1 MDAGFGIW
9 RSNNSALM
17 ASAFTTDSTGR
28 KSMIFG
34 LLRRTF
40 LAAAFS
46 LPLAAGAMTSA
57 QAASERFVFVSHA
70 PDSDSWWNTIKNAL
84 KNAEHDL
91 GVKVEYRNP
100 STGDI
105 ADMARII
112 EQATASNPTGII
124 TTIADYNVLE
134 SSIKGAIAKGI
145 PVITVNSGTADQSK
159 KLGALMH
166 IGQPEYDAGKGAGE
180 RAKAAGVTKFLC
192 VNHYI
197 TNTASVE
204 RCQGYA
210 DALGVKLG
218 DQMLDSGLDP
228 TGVYNKVKA
237 YLTAHP
243 DTDGILTLGPNSA
256 DPTIKLLRDTGSAS
270 KYKSVI
276 SFDLDGDIAQ
286 AIKDGVMESAIDQQ
300 PYLQG
305 YLPVVFLTEYA
316 RYGVIPA
323 NNVNTG
329 PGFVTK
335 KNIAL
340 VQKLAGEYR

>member
-1 MDAGFGIW
+1 MRI
-9 RSNNSALM
+9 S
-17 ASAFTTDSTGR
+17 FTR
-28 KSMIFG
+28 R
-34 LLRRTF
+34 LL
-40 LAAAFS
+40 LAAAVA
-46 LPLAAGAMTSA
+46 LPFAAGG
-57 QAASERFVFVSHA
+57 AAPAAAAGERFVFVSHA

-91 GVKVEYRNP
+91 SVKVEYRNP
-100 STGDI
+100 STGDV

-124 TTIADYNVLE
+124 TTIADFNVLE
-134 SSIKGAIAKGI
+134 SAIKGAVAKGI
-145 PVITVNSGTADQSK
+145 PVITVNSGTAEQSK

-197 TNTASVE
+197 TNSASVE

-210 DALGVKLG
+210 DGLGVKLG
-218 DQMLDSGLDP
+218 DQMLDSGIDP
-228 TGVYNKVKA
+228 TEVYNKVKA

-243 DTDGILTLGPNSA
+243 DTNGIVTLGPNAA
-256 DPTIKLLRDTGSAS
+256 DPTIKLLRDTGQTS
-270 KYKSVI
+270 KFKSFI
-276 SFDLDGDIAQ
+276 TFDLDADIAQ
-286 AIKDGVMESAIDQQ
+286 AIKDGIVESAIDQQ

-316 RYGVIPA
+316 RYGVLPA

-335 KNIAL
+335 KTIGL

>member
-1 MDAGFGIW
+1 
-9 RSNNSALM
+9 
-17 ASAFTTDSTGR
+17 
-28 KSMIFG
+28 MIS
-34 LLRRTF
+34 LIRRTV
-40 LAAAFS
+40 LAAALALPFAASFS
-46 LPLAAGAMTSA
+46 PA
-57 QAASERFVFVSHA
+57 QAAGERFVFVSHA

-134 SSIKGAIAKGI
+134 SAIKGAVAKGI
-145 PVITVNSGTADQSK
+145 PVITVNSGTAEQSK

-243 DTDGILTLGPNSA
+243 DTNGILTLGPNSA

-270 KYKSVI
+270 KYKSFI
-276 SFDLDGDIAQ
+276 SFDLDSDIAQ
-286 AIKDGVMESAIDQQ
+286 AIKDGIMESAIDQQ

-305 YLPVVFLTEYA
+305 YLPVVLLTEYA
-316 RYGVIPA
+316 RYGVMPA
-323 NNVNTG
+323 NNINTG

-335 KNIAL
+335 KTIAL

>member
-1 MDAGFGIW
+1 L
-9 RSNNSALM
+9 ALPFA
-17 ASAFTTDSTGR
+17 AS
-28 KSMIFG
+28 
-34 LLRRTF
+34 
-40 LAAAFS
+40 FS
-46 LPLAAGAMTSA
+46 PA
-57 QAASERFVFVSHA
+57 QAAGERFVFVSHA

-134 SSIKGAIAKGI
+134 SAIKGAVAKGI
-145 PVITVNSGTADQSK
+145 PVITVNSGTAEQSK

-243 DTDGILTLGPNSA
+243 DTNGILTLGPNSA

-270 KYKSVI
+270 KYKSFI
-276 SFDLDGDIAQ
+276 SFDLDSDIAQ
-286 AIKDGVMESAIDQQ
+286 AIKDGIMESAIDQQ

-305 YLPVVFLTEYA
+305 YLPVVLLTEYA
-316 RYGVIPA
+316 RYGVMPA
-323 NNVNTG
+323 NNINTG

-335 KNIAL
+335 KTIAL

>member
-1 MDAGFGIW
+1 M
-9 RSNNSALM
+9 RSVLLRGMLIA
-17 ASAFTTDSTGR
+17 ASLVAATAFTA
-28 KSMIFG
+28 
-34 LLRRTF
+34 RT
-40 LAAAFS
+40 AF
-46 LPLAAGAMTSA
+46 ADN
-57 QAASERFVFVSHA
+57 ERFVFVSHA
-70 PDSDSWWNTIKNAL
+70 PDSDSWWNVIKNAL
-84 KNAEHDL
+84 KNAEHDE

-100 STGDI
+100 PTGDI

-112 EQATASNPTGII
+112 QQATASNPNGLV
-124 TTIADYNVLE
+124 TTIADFDVLQ
-134 SSIKGAIAKGI
+134 SAIQGAVAKGI

-197 TNTASVE
+197 TNAASVE

-210 DALGVKLG
+210 DGLGVPLG
-218 DQMLDSGLDP
+218 DQMLDSGIDP
-228 TGVYNKVKA
+228 TEVYNKVKA
-237 YLTAHP
+237 FLASHP
-243 DTDGILTLGPNSA
+243 DTNGILTLGPNSA
-256 DPTIKLLRDTGSAS
+256 DPVIKYLRDTGSAS
-270 KYKSVI
+270 KFKSVI
-276 SFDLDGDIAQ
+276 SFDLDGDISK
-286 AIKDGVMESAIDQQ
+286 AIKEGIMEAAIDQQ

-305 YLPVVFLTEYA
+305 YLPIVFLTQYV

-335 KNIAL
+335 DNIAL
-340 VQKLAGEYR
+340 VEKLAGEYR

>member
-1 MDAGFGIW
+1 
-9 RSNNSALM
+9 
-17 ASAFTTDSTGR
+17 
-28 KSMIFG
+28 MINFI
-34 LLRRTF
+34 RRTV
-40 LAAAFS
+40 LAAALA
-46 LPLAAGAMTSA
+46 LPFAVASSPAHAAG
-57 QAASERFVFVSHA
+57 ERFVFVSHA

-91 GVKVEYRNP
+91 SVKVEYRNP

-112 EQATASNPTGII
+112 EQASASNPTGII
-124 TTIADYNVLE
+124 TTIADYDVLE

-145 PVITVNSGTADQSK
+145 PVITVNSGTAEQSK

-210 DALGVKLG
+210 DGLGVKLG
-218 DQMLDSGLDP
+218 GQMLDSGLDP

-243 DTDGILTLGPNSA
+243 ETDGILTLGPNSA
-256 DPTIKLLRDTGSAS
+256 DPTIKLLRDIGAAS
-270 KYKSVI
+270 KYKSFI

-286 AIKDGVMESAIDQQ
+286 AIKDGVMELAIDQQ

-335 KNIAL
+335 KNIGL

>member
-1 MDAGFGIW
+1 
-9 RSNNSALM
+9 M
-17 ASAFTTDSTGR
+17 AAR
-28 KSMIFG
+28 
-34 LLRRTF
+34 LRREEKHVKTGIVRRAL
-40 LAAAFS
+40 LAAVLA
-46 LPLAAGAMTSA
+46 LPFAGHAMTA
-57 QAASERFVFVSHA
+57 HAEGERFVFVSHA

-84 KNAEHDL
+84 KNAEKDL
-91 GVKVEYRNP
+91 GVTVEYRNP

-112 EQATASNPTGII
+112 EQATASNPAGII
-124 TTIADYNVLE
+124 STIADYGVLE
-134 SSIKGAIAKGI
+134 APLKAAIAKGI
-145 PVITVNSGTADQSK
+145 PVMTVNSGTAEDSK

-180 RAKAAGVTKFLC
+180 RAKEAGVTKFLC

-210 DALGVKLG
+210 DALGVELG
-218 DQMLDSGLDP
+218 DQMLDSGMDP
-228 TGVYNKVKA
+228 TDVYNRVKA

-256 DPTIKLLRDTGSAS
+256 DPVIKLLRDTQSAS

-276 SFDLDGDIAQ
+276 SFDLDADISQ
-286 AIKDGVMESAIDQQ
+286 AIKDGIMEAAIDQQ

-305 YLPVVFLTEYA
+305 YLPVVLLTQHA
-316 RYGVIPA
+316 RYGVMPA
-323 NNVNTG
+323 NNINTG

-335 KNIAL
+335 ANIEL
-340 VQKLAGEYR
+340 VEKLAGEYR

>member
-1 MDAGFGIW
+1 MLMLL
-9 RSNNSALM
+9 SAI
-17 ASAFTTDSTGR
+17 R
-28 KSMIFG
+28 NG
-34 LLRRTF
+34 L
-40 LAAAFS
+40 LAAALA
-46 LPLAAGAMTSA
+46 LPLAGFVSA
-57 QAASERFVFVSHA
+57 AHAEGERFVFVSHA

-100 STGDI
+100 PNGDV

-112 EQATASNPTGII
+112 QQAAASNPTGII
-124 TTIADYNVLE
+124 TTIADFDVLQGPV
-134 SSIKGAIAKGI
+134 KDAIAKGI
-145 PVITVNSGTADQSK
+145 PVITVNSGTAEQSK

-180 RAKAAGVTKFLC
+180 RAKAAGVTKFVC

-210 DALGVKLG
+210 DGLGVKLG
-218 DQMLDSGLDP
+218 DQMLDSGMDP
-228 TGVYNKVKA
+228 TDVYNRLKA
-237 YLTAHP
+237 FLTAHP
-243 DTDGILTLGPNSA
+243 GTDGILTLGPNAA

-270 KYKSVI
+270 KYKSFI
-276 SFDLDGDIAQ
+276 SFDLDGDIAK
-286 AIKDGVMESAIDQQ
+286 AIQDGTMESAIDQQ

>member
-1 MDAGFGIW
+1 VKTGII
-9 RSNNSALM
+9 RTAL
-17 ASAFTTDSTGR
+17 
-28 KSMIFG
+28 
-34 LLRRTF
+34 
-40 LAAAFS
+40 LAAALV
-46 LPLAAGAMTSA
+46 LPLAG
-57 QAASERFVFVSHA
+57 QATTAHAEGERFVFVSHA

-84 KNAEHDL
+84 KNSEKDL
-91 GVKVEYRNP
+91 GVTVEYRNP

-112 EQATASNPTGII
+112 EQATASNPAGII
-124 TTIADYNVLE
+124 STIADYGVLE
-134 SSIKGAIAKGI
+134 GPLKAAIAKGI
-145 PVITVNSGTADQSK
+145 PVITVNSGTADDSK

-210 DALGVKLG
+210 DALGVELG
-218 DQMLDSGLDP
+218 DQMLDSGQDP
-228 TGVYNKVKA
+228 TDVYNRVKA

-256 DPTIKLLRDTGSAS
+256 DPVIKLLRDTSSAS
-270 KYKSVI
+270 KYKSFI
-276 SFDLDGDIAQ
+276 SFDLDSDISQ
-286 AIKDGVMESAIDQQ
+286 AIKEGLMEAAIDQQ

-305 YLPVVFLTEYA
+305 YLPVVLLAQYA
-316 RYGVIPA
+316 RYGVMPA
-323 NNVNTG
+323 NNINTG

-335 KNIAL
+335 ANIEL
-340 VQKLAGEYR
+340 VEKLAGEYR

>member
-1 MDAGFGIW
+1 
-9 RSNNSALM
+9 
-17 ASAFTTDSTGR
+17 
-28 KSMIFG
+28 MINFI
-34 LLRRTF
+34 RRTVLVAA
-40 LAAAFS
+40 LALPFAGAFS
-46 LPLAAGAMTSA
+46 SAHAAG
-57 QAASERFVFVSHA
+57 ERFVFVSHA

-100 STGDI
+100 STGDV

-112 EQATASNPTGII
+112 EQASASNPTGII
-124 TTIADYNVLE
+124 VTIADYNVLE
-134 SSIKGAIAKGI
+134 SSVKGAIAKGI
-145 PVITVNSGTADQSK
+145 PVITVNSGTAEQSK

-210 DALGVKLG
+210 DGLGVPLG
-218 DQMLDSGLDP
+218 GQMLDSGLDP

-243 DTDGILTLGPNSA
+243 DTDGILTLGPNAA
-256 DPTIKLLRDTGSAS
+256 DPTIKLLRDTGAAS
-270 KYKSVI
+270 KYKSFI
-276 SFDLDGDIAQ
+276 SFDLDGDIVQ
-286 AIKDGVMESAIDQQ
+286 AIKDGVVESAIDQQ

>member
-1 MDAGFGIW
+1 MT
-9 RSNNSALM
+9 RS
-17 ASAFTTDSTGR
+17 
-28 KSMIFG
+28 I
-34 LLRRTF
+34 LRRAF
-40 LAAAFS
+40 VAAAVS
-46 LPLAAGAMTSA
+46 LPLLALGSPAHADG
-57 QAASERFVFVSHA
+57 ERYVLVSHA

-134 SSIKGAIAKGI
+134 GSIKGAIAKGI
-145 PVITVNSGTADQSK
+145 PVITVNSGTAEQSK
-159 KLGALMH
+159 KLGALLH

-192 VNHYI
+192 VNHFI
-197 TNTASVE
+197 TNTVSVE
-204 RCQGYA
+204 RCRGYA
-210 DALGVKLG
+210 DGLGVPLG
-218 DQMLDSGLDP
+218 DQMLDSGIDP
-228 TGVYNKVKA
+228 TEVYNKVKA
-237 YLTAHP
+237 YLTTHA
-243 DTDGILTLGPNSA
+243 DTNGILTLGPNSA
-256 DPTIKLLRDTGSAS
+256 DPTIKLLRDTGSAG
-270 KYKSVI
+270 KFKSFI
-276 SFDLDGDIAQ
+276 SFDLDSDISK
-286 AIKDGVMESAIDQQ
+286 AIKEGTMEAAIDQQ

-329 PGFVTK
+329 PGFVSK

-340 VQKLAGEYR
+340 VEKLAGEYR

>member
-1 MDAGFGIW
+1 MKTGIV
-9 RSNNSALM
+9 RRAL
-17 ASAFTTDSTGR
+17 
-28 KSMIFG
+28 
-34 LLRRTF
+34 
-40 LAAAFS
+40 LAAALA
-46 LPLAAGAMTSA
+46 LPFAGHALTA
-57 QAASERFVFVSHA
+57 HAEGERFVFVSHA

-84 KNAEHDL
+84 KNAEKDL
-91 GVKVEYRNP
+91 GVTVEYRNP

-124 TTIADYNVLE
+124 STIADYGVLE
-134 SSIKGAIAKGI
+134 GPLKAAIAKGI
-145 PVITVNSGTADQSK
+145 PVMTVNSGTAEESK

-210 DALGVKLG
+210 DALGVELG
-218 DQMLDSGLDP
+218 DQMLDSGMDP
-228 TGVYNKVKA
+228 TDVYNRVKA
-237 YLTAHP
+237 YLTANA

-256 DPTIKLLRDTGSAS
+256 DPVIKLLRDTSSAD
-270 KYKSVI
+270 KYKSFI
-276 SFDLDGDIAQ
+276 TFDLDSDISQ
-286 AIKDGVMESAIDQQ
+286 AIKDGIMEAAIDQQ

-305 YLPVVFLTEYA
+305 YLPVVLLTQYA
-316 RYGVIPA
+316 RYGVMPA
-323 NNVNTG
+323 SNINTG

-335 KNIAL
+335 ANIEL
-340 VQKLAGEYR
+340 VEKLAGEYR

>member
-1 MDAGFGIW
+1 M
-9 RSNNSALM
+9 
-17 ASAFTTDSTGR
+17 
-28 KSMIFG
+28 KFG
-34 LLRRTF
+34 LARRLF
-40 LAAAFS
+40 LGAA
-46 LPLAAGAMTSA
+46 LAIPMLGGAAVA
-57 QAASERFVFVSHA
+57 QADGERFVFISHA
-70 PDSDSWWNTIKNAL
+70 PDSDSWWNVIKNAL
-84 KNAEHDL
+84 KDAEKDF

-100 STGDI
+100 STGDL
-105 ADMARII
+105 ADMARIV
-112 EQATASNPTGII
+112 EQVTATKPNGII
-124 TTIADYNVLE
+124 VTIADYNVLE
-134 SSIKGAIAKGI
+134 KPVKAAIAKGI
-145 PVITVNSGTADQSK
+145 PVITVNSGTAEESK

-197 TNTASVE
+197 TNNASVE

-218 DQMLDSGLDP
+218 DQMLDSGMDP
-228 TGVYNKVKA
+228 TDVYNRVKA

-256 DPTIKLLRDTGSAS
+256 DPVIKLLNDTKSAS
-270 KYKSVI
+270 KYKSFVT
-276 SFDLDGDIAQ
+276 FDLDGDISK
-286 AIKDGVMESAIDQQ
+286 AIKDGVVESAIDQQ

-305 YLPVVFLTEYA
+305 YLPVAFLVKYA
-316 RYGVIPA
+316 KFGIMPA

-335 KNIAL
+335 ANIAL
-340 VQKLAGEYR
+340 VEKFAGEYR

>member
-1 MDAGFGIW
+1 
-9 RSNNSALM
+9 
-17 ASAFTTDSTGR
+17 
-28 KSMIFG
+28 MINFI
-34 LLRRTF
+34 RRTVLVAA
-40 LAAAFS
+40 LALPFAGAFS
-46 LPLAAGAMTSA
+46 SAHAAG
-57 QAASERFVFVSHA
+57 ERFVFVSHA

-100 STGDI
+100 STGDV

-112 EQATASNPTGII
+112 EQASASNPTGII
-124 TTIADYNVLE
+124 VTIADYNVLE
-134 SSIKGAIAKGI
+134 SSVKGAIAKGI
-145 PVITVNSGTADQSK
+145 PVITVNSGTAEQSK

-210 DALGVKLG
+210 DGLGVQLG
-218 DQMLDSGLDP
+218 GQMLDSGLDP

-243 DTDGILTLGPNSA
+243 DTDGILTLGPNAA
-256 DPTIKLLRDTGSAS
+256 DPTIKLLRDTGAAS
-270 KYKSVI
+270 KYKSFI
-276 SFDLDGDIAQ
+276 SFDLDGDIVQ
-286 AIKDGVMESAIDQQ
+286 AIKDGVVESAIDQQ

>member
-1 MDAGFGIW
+1 M
-9 RSNNSALM
+9 RTS
-17 ASAFTTDSTGR
+17 FT
-28 KSMIFG
+28 
-34 LLRRTF
+34 RRVL
-40 LAAAFS
+40 LAAAVA
-46 LPLAAGAMTSA
+46 LPFAVGIGGPAFADG
-57 QAASERFVFVSHA
+57 ERFVFVSHA

-84 KNAEHDL
+84 KNSEHDL

-124 TTIADYNVLE
+124 STIADYNVLE
-134 SSIKGAIAKGI
+134 SALKGAIAKGI
-145 PVITVNSGTADQSK
+145 PVITVNSGTAAESK

-180 RAKAAGVTKFLC
+180 RAKAAGVTTFLC

-197 TNTASVE
+197 TNSASVE

-210 DALGVKLG
+210 DGLGVKLG
-218 DQMLDSGLDP
+218 DQMLDSGIDP

-237 YLTAHP
+237 YLTVHP
-243 DTDGILTLGPNSA
+243 DTNGIVTLGPNSA
-256 DPTIKLLRDTGSAS
+256 DPVIKLLRDTGQAG
-270 KYKSVI
+270 KFKSFI
-276 SFDLDGDIAQ
+276 TFDLDSDIAQ
-286 AIKDGVMESAIDQQ
+286 AIKDGVVESAIDQQ

-305 YLPVVFLTEYA
+305 YLPIVFLTEYA
-316 RYGVIPA
+316 RYGVLPA

-335 KNIAL
+335 KTIAL